1 VHRHRLIQGLS
12 NARNTRTR
20 NRSSLFSQ
28 RYFGRLC
35 HDGCLE
41 YHALRYTESLSS
53 LLFIVAL
60 YIDVRLT
67 LELAGKENISDTLQA
82 RIASVRVIG
91 TTSATVAMF
100 LFVVATALLGWL
112 TPRRIT
118 GVVTTIMGLFIL
130 LLLLFIW
137 FQIGDISLQLNQ
149 PV

>member
-1 VHRHRLIQGLS
+1 MREILELETGQVSFLS
-12 NARNTRTR
+12 GILAGFAMTAALNIMRYGI
-20 NRSSLFSQ
+20 RSRMAQLVFW
-28 RYFGRLC
+28 
-35 HDGCLE
+35 
-41 YHALRYTESLSS
+41 AATLSS